1 MKKSDVALLI
11 LVVAVSIAISF
22 FIGQAL
28 LGKSIAKSVEVET
41 AEPISADIVEPSS
54 RIFNAD
60 AINPTV
66 PVKIGDTT
74 NQQPFGN

>member
-1 MKKSDVALLI
+1 MKKSDIALLI
-11 LVVAVSIAISF
+11 LVVSVSVVISYF
-22 FIGQAL
+22 VGQAV
-28 LGKSIAKSVEVET
+28 LGGAVAKPVEVET

-54 RIFNAD
+54 DIFNSN

-66 PVKIGDTT
+66 QIKIGETT

>member
-1 MKKSDVALLI
+1 MKKSDIALLI
-11 LVVAVSIAISF
+11 LVVSVSVVISYF
-22 FIGQAL
+22 AGQAV
-28 LGKSIAKSVEVET
+28 LGGSVAKPVEVET

-54 RIFNAD
+54 DIFNEK

-66 PVKIGDTT
+66 QIKIGDTT